1 MKCIQPSYVKNFKC
15 DGKICGARCCRDWR
29 IVVDEETYEKYE
41 RLEDSEREK
50 VFENLDWVEDEREL
64 VDVMVLKLR
73 EDGVCSF
80 LGEDSLCSLQKKFGE
95 EYLTAICQSFP
106 RVTYRLDDEI
116 FEQALTLT
124 CPLAAH
130 LILFPEK
137 SLTFEETAEVSARAI
152 ISFKKKLSRPPEEFI
167 QAQLDAIKILQERG
181 DSINRRLKNLC
192 RFFAG
197 KKLPAVEFS
206 AEKQAAAL
214 VEIFVETYGVDL
226 SDANKANLRD
236 NFLAYRKNILQQ
248 AYENFG
254 HMFENYLANEFFLR
268 CYPSAFDGDEFHN
281 CKIFVTGFKVLE
293 FALVLTV
300 IGRRKLGLED
310 VTTLIYSVND
320 MLDHSRGGMDAIVGF
335 VESVSN
341 KNFAALMLED

>member
-1 MKCIQPSYVKNFKC
+1 MRCIQPSYVEKFKC

-41 RLEDSEREK
+41 RLADSEREK

-73 EDGVCSF
+73 EDGVCKF

-95 EYLTAICQSFP
+95 DYLTAICQSFP
-106 RVTYRLDDEI
+106 RVTYKLEEGI

-130 LILFPEK
+130 LILFPTEPFRFVEAEK
-137 SLTFEETAEVSARAI
+137 VSARAI
-152 ISFKKKLSRPPEEFI
+152 ISFKKKLSRPTEEFI
-167 QAQLDAIKILQERG
+167 KVQLDAIKILQER
-181 DSINRRLKNLC
+181 DISINRRLRKLCALFSKKNLP
-192 RFFAG
+192 
-197 KKLPAVEFS
+197 KVKFS

-226 SDANKANLRD
+226 SDENKANLRD
-236 NFLAYRKNILQQ
+236 NYLAYRANILQQ
-248 AYENFG
+248 TYEKFG

-268 CYPSAFDGDEFHN
+268 CYPSAFDGGEFHN

-300 IGRRKLGLED
+300 IGRQRLGLED

-335 VESVSN
+335 VESCDD
-341 KNFAALMLED
+341 KTFAALMLED